1 MQFDIVRAWKDEAYY
16 QSLSAEQLS
25 TLPTNPAGELTDM
38 DLATVSGGGGFPG
51 AAGAAGV
58 AGAAVPA
65 VPAIPALVTSGHV
78 RNESLAVICEINVF
92 SISAVISNIAILG
105 SVTQV
110 CIKG

>member
-25 TLPTNPAGELTDM
+25 TLPANPAGELTDM

-51 AAGAAGV
+51 AAGV

-65 VPAIPALVTSGHV
+65 VPAVPALVTGGHV
-78 RNESLAVICEINVF
+78 RNESLALICEINVF
-92 SISAVISNIAILG
+92 SVSALISNIAILG